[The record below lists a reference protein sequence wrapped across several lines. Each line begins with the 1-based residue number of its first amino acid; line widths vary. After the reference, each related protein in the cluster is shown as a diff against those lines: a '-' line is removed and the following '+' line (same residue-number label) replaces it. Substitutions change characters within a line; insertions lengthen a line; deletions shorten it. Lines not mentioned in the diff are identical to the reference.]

1 MVILFDETDEKVML
15 LTCVAGAA
23 GEVRTVNWLLLLA
36 ADAAQVVTTTLP
48 APVLAPADSVAT
60 KVVGTPAV
68 EVTVA
73 AAPLMVTAEPVVK
86 PVPVIVTEAL
96 LPVHALVGDKP
107 VTVGVVQA
115 IVLALVPFEL
125 AVTVVL
131 YTGVGEHV
139 PELYSNI

>member
-15 LTCVAGAA
+15 LTCVAGAV
-23 GEVRTVNWLLLLA
+23 GEVSTVNWLLLLA
-36 ADAAQVVTTTLP
+36 AEVAQVVTTTLP
-48 APVLAPADSVAT
+48 APLLAPAGSVAT
-60 KVVGTPAV
+60 NVVGTPAV

-73 AAPLMVTAEPVVK
+73 AAPLMVTVEPVVK

-115 IVLALVPFEL
+115 TVVAVLAFEL
-125 AVTVVL
+125 VVTVAL
-131 YTGVGEHV
+131 YTGVGEHE